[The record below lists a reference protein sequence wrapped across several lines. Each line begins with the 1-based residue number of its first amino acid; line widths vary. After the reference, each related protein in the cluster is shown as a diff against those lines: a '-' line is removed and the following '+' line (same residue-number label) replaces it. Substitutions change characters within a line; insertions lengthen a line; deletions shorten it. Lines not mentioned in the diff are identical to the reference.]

1 MTRSFI
7 AAITIAVATL
17 LAGCNMMGLADA
29 SASGTPAASA
39 SPGVAM
45 QTTIIALQ
53 TWLSVEQSK
62 ASGAGNTSR
71 ANMAGSLIGNLSS
84 LRTEPNCAN
93 RLRLANT
100 VSGGLQTQFPAY
112 QTELGLGTNLATVL
126 VSGFPGC
133 Q

>member
-1 MTRSFI
+1 MIRSCI
-7 AAITIAVATL
+7 AATTIAAAL
-17 LAGCNMMGLADA
+17 LAGCNTMGLASG

-39 SPGVAM
+39 SPSVAA

-53 TWLSVEQSK
+53 TWLSVEQSR
-62 ASGAGNTSR
+62 ASSAGNTSR
-71 ANMAGSLIGNLSS
+71 ANMAGSLIGNLGS

-100 VSGGLQTQFPAY
+100 VSGGLQTQFPTY
-112 QTELGLGTNLATVL
+112 QTELSLGTNLATVL

>member
-17 LAGCNMMGLADA
+17 PAGCNMMGLADA
-29 SASGTPAASA
+29 SASGTPTASA

-62 ASGAGNTSR
+62 ASSAGNTSR